1 MHAGQFTMSIKYLK
15 RLIFDRTGQAMT
27 EFVIVLP
34 VLLLLFL
41 AIIFFGKAYL
51 IKANTQVAA
60 RYYTWGVG
68 RKAAVS
74 KKRLSQL
81 FFEGDPSKIE
91 IKEAETPSIAGFD
104 SRALKGISKIFDV
117 LGGTEMKTVSYTLGP
132 LPFRAGEIKLSS
144 SHYVDID
151 PWKGK
156 GMVAMT
162 LLGIGFGWGY
172 FIDPVRVPPCPAS
185 IGALAEKLVGNVFG
199 RRAEK
204 ELRQIFDSSVA
215 QLQGRASNYARNRI
229 QNEFLKKLEG
239 SIEKAALNRFSGVM
253 KGVEGQISSFPAQD

>member
-1 MHAGQFTMSIKYLK
+1 MGLKYFK
-15 RLIFDRTGQAMT
+15 RLIFDRSGQAMT

-60 RYYTWGVG
+60 RYYTWKVG
-68 RKAAVS
+68 RKAVVD

-91 IKEAETPSIAGFD
+91 IKEAETPRIAGFD
-104 SRALKGISKIFDV
+104 SRAFKSISKIFDI
-117 LGGTEMKTVSYTLGP
+117 LGSTEMKTVSYRLGP
-132 LPFRAGEIKLSS
+132 LPFQAGEIKISS

-156 GMVAMT
+156 SMAAIA

-172 FIDPVRVPPCPAS
+172 FVDPVRVPPCPAS
-185 IGALAEKLVGNVFG
+185 IGALAEKLVGEVFG
-199 RRAEK
+199 RKAEE
-204 ELRQIFDSSVA
+204 ELRQMVDSSVA
-215 QLQGRASNYARNRI
+215 QLQDRASNYARNWI
-229 QNEFLKKLEG
+229 QNEFLKKLET
-239 SIEKAALNRFSGVM
+239 SIETAALNRFSGFM
-253 KGVEGQISSFPAQD
+253 KGMEGQISSFHPQD